1 MGLFAGCAR
10 CPLTTRHT
18 AKTQRGQLRERV
30 SYALARVET
39 TLTELRR
46 ERAPEAEA
54 DKARPGQDAAGTT
67 AGRSYPYSD

>member
-1 MGLFAGCAR
+1 MGIFAGCAR